1 MQRREFGEMTVTD
14 MPSKTALSR
23 SLNPLQLILLILSST
38 TPMAAVV
45 GLMPLSFAFGASTGV
60 PLTFVIATIVLLFFS
75 VGYTTIARSI
85 RGAGSFYAF
94 IASGFGASAGVGA
107 ALLAVLSYLMFYC
120 GSLAYLGFFSA
131 QLMTDSIGL
140 EIPWPAFVAIWLVI
154 IGWLGRRQIDLNSR
168 VVGVI
173 VLAEFAIIMVLNAA
187 IVWQKGTVAFT
198 PEALNWHALDS
209 QGAGISLMLAFT
221 CYIGFEAAA
230 LFSEETRNP
239 ERSVPLATYG
249 AVLLI
254 GGFFGLTSWLTIGA
268 VGPAEIQ
275 HVAEVGLGQM
285 YFDLAG
291 QFVGTA
297 LAKLMEVCVVTSL
310 FATIL
315 AGHNVCSRY
324 LFILGR
330 DGVLPAKLAGVH
342 PRFASPYRASLVV
355 SSIGVV
361 VLAVCAAVGL
371 DPIAEIGAPVI
382 GCGTVGLIG
391 LQALL
396 CLAVILYF
404 VKTKRVQWWRTM
416 LAPFCAFAGLSVV
429 LILALAHFELITGS
443 ENVWVT
449 RLPIVL
455 MLAFAAG
462 LVLSRLQAH
471 RPPH

>member
-1 MQRREFGEMTVTD
+1 MTVSD
-14 MPSKTALSR
+14 VPPRNALSR

-45 GLMPLSFAFGASTGV
+45 GLMPLSFAFGASAGV
-60 PLTFVIATIVLLFFS
+60 PLCFVIATVVLLFFS
-75 VGYTTIARSI
+75 VGYTTMARSI
-85 RGAGSFYAF
+85 PGAGSFYAF
-94 IASGFGASAGVGA
+94 IASGFGATAGVGA

-120 GSLAYLGFFSA
+120 GSLAYLGFYTSQLVSDSA
-131 QLMTDSIGL
+131 GL
-140 EIPWPAFVAIWLVI
+140 EIPWPAFVMVWLVV

-187 IVWQKGTVAFT
+187 IVWQRGASAFT
-198 PEALNWHALDS
+198 PESLSFHALDTP
-209 QGAGISLMLAFT
+209 GAGISLMLAFT
-221 CYIGFEAAA
+221 SYIGFEAAA
-230 LFSEETRNP
+230 LFSEETRDP
-239 ERSVPLATYG
+239 ERSVPIATYG

-254 GGFFGLTSWLTIGA
+254 GAFFGLTAWLTIGA
-268 VGPAEIQ
+268 IGLGDIQ
-275 HVAEVGLGQM
+275 HVAEAGLGQM

-291 QFVGTA
+291 QFVGPA
-297 LAKLMEVCVVTSL
+297 LGKLMEVCMITSL

-324 LFILGR
+324 LFILAR
-330 DGVLPAKLAGVH
+330 DRIVPARLATVH
-342 PRFASPYRASLVV
+342 PRFSSPHVASVVV

-361 VLAVCAAVGL
+361 VLAVCAASGL
-371 DPIAEIGAPVI
+371 DPIAEIGAAAI

-396 CLAVILYF
+396 CLAVIVYF
-404 VKTKRVQWWRTM
+404 AKTGRMQWWRTL
-416 LAPFCAFAGLSVV
+416 LAPLCAFAGLSVV
-429 LILALAHFELITGS
+429 LVLALSHFELITGS

-455 MLAFAAG
+455 LVAFVAG
-462 LVLSRLQAH
+462 LVLSRLQAR
-471 RPPH
+471 RPSH